1 MKKYKHRVNER
12 EFLNYPGHHDGAYV
26 SAYVEDT
33 TERTLDRSTYGGKGY
48 FNPEPRIILEIADC
62 SERINLSFELTSAA
76 RRQNAFHKIDT
87 LIESLQAFREGMAE
101 ESTLYKRRER
111 VLKALEAEKKAAE
124 AAKRAQKKLPLIED
138 EDKDDESGP
147 MSAEDFLRYLEAS

>member
-1 MKKYKHRVNER
+1 MKKYKHRVNAR

-33 TERTLDRSTYGGKGY
+33 SERTLERSQYGGKEFY
-48 FNPEPRIILEIADC
+48 NPTPRIILEIADC
-62 SERINLSFELTSAA
+62 SDRINLSFELESAN

-87 LIESLQAFREGMAE
+87 LIECLQEFRAGLAE

-111 VLKALEAEKKAAE
+111 VLQALKAEKEAE
-124 AAKRAQKKLPLIED
+124 AAAKANRPVEEKPKKE
-138 EDKDDESGP
+138 EGP
-147 MSAEDFLRYLEAS
+147 MSAEDFIRYLEGLS